1 MCILGMQDCKV
12 AAKFGRTLGQKTE
25 CDIKYQRRGGG
36 EEKAVKLQL
45 HQTFHSFAVVPLIH
59 VPPKH
64 FSCQNQ
70 SYP

>member
-25 CDIKYQRRGGG
+25 CDIKYQRSRGGG
-36 EEKAVKLQL
+36 EE
-45 HQTFHSFAVVPLIH
+45 
-59 VPPKH
+59 KH